1 MTDNNDDNNGNDD
14 DDDDGNDD
22 DDDDDDDDDCHVAQ
36 YELDSDRQMQK
47 TFQVAGRSLLAG
59 Y

>member
-1 MTDNNDDNNGNDD
+1 MTDKNDDNNGN
-14 DDDDGNDD
+14 
-22 DDDDDDDDDCHVAQ
+22 DDDDDDDCHVAQ

>member
-1 MTDNNDDNNGNDD
+1 MTDNNDDNNCK
-14 DDDDGNDD
+14 
-22 DDDDDDDDDCHVAQ
+22 DDDDDDDCHVAQ

>member
-1 MTDNNDDNNGNDD
+1 MTDNNDDNNGN
-14 DDDDGNDD
+14 
-22 DDDDDDDDDCHVAQ
+22 DDDDDDDCHVAQ

>member
-1 MTDNNDDNNGNDD
+1 MTDKNDDNNGNDD
-14 DDDDGNDD
+14 DDDD
-22 DDDDDDDDDCHVAQ
+22 DCHIAQ